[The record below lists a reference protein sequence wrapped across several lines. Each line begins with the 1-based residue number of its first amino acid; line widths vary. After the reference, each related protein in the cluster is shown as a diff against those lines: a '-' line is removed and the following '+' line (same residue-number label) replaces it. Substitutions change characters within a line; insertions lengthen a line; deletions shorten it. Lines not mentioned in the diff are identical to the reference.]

1 MELFAEISVLFVI
14 ATAIAVLMRLLHQPL
29 IIGHILTGL
38 IVGPF
43 FFNLV
48 HSTETLALMSQIG
61 VAILLFTVGLH
72 LSPSVLKQFGRVSLV
87 TGIGQ
92 VVVTSFAG
100 YLVCVWLGFGLVPA
114 VYIAVALAFS
124 STIIITKLIS
134 DKGELD
140 VLYAKIA
147 IGFLLVQDLIV
158 ILLLLGI
165 PLFATEHA
173 SWLSAGQFLLTAA
186 VLVGFVALTARI
198 FVSKALSFLAQS
210 QELLFLFS
218 IAWGIGVAALF
229 NQFGLSLESG
239 ALIAGVALASLP
251 TRREISARLSP
262 LRDFFIVAFFI
273 FLGSQLQLED
283 ITAVLPMAL
292 MLSILVLIG
301 NPLILMALMGYL
313 GYRKKTSFQTGLVT
327 AQISEFSLIFIA
339 LGVSLGHLDSQVLS
353 LVTLVG
359 LITIF
364 GSTYFILHSDA
375 LYRLFAPLLGIFERR
390 GAHEPRPRRGGYEII
405 LFGSNR
411 IGYDFIETLVRFD
424 TQFLVIDHNPEAVA
438 RLQHAGIATEYGDAS
453 DLAFLESLDF
463 SKTELVISTIPD
475 AEVNALIHATVKNQN
490 PEAVVLVVAHRVKDA
505 LAHYDEGV
513 DYVILPHFLGSK
525 HAAEI
530 VVRFKADRAKYKSLR
545 EEHIDHL
552 QLRLKIGHEHPY
564 PESLRGM

>member
-14 ATAIAVLMRLLHQPL
+14 ATAIAILMRLLHQPL
-29 IIGHILTGL
+29 IIGHIVTGL
-38 IVGPF
+38 IVGHF
-43 FFNLV
+43 FFNLIRT
-48 HSTETLALMSQIG
+48 TEPLALMSEIG

-72 LSPSVLKQFGRVSLV
+72 LSPSVLKQFGRVSFV

-100 YLVCVWLGFGLVPA
+100 YLVCVWLGFALVPA
-114 VYIAVALAFS
+114 FYIAVALAFS

-173 SWLSAGQFLLTAA
+173 SWMSAGQFLLTAV
-186 VLVGFVALTARI
+186 VLIAFVALTARI
-198 FVSKALSFLAQS
+198 FVSKAFLFLAQS
-210 QELLFLFS
+210 HELLFLFS
-218 IAWGIGVAALF
+218 IAWGVGVAALF
-229 NQFGLSLESG
+229 GEFGLSLESG

-251 TRREISARLSP
+251 ARREIIARLSP
-262 LRDFFIVAFFI
+262 LRDFFIVVFFI
-273 FLGSQLQLED
+273 FLGSQLHLEN
-283 ITAVLPMAL
+283 IVAVIPIAL
-292 MLSILVLIG
+292 ALSALVLIG

-327 AQISEFSLIFIA
+327 AQISEFSLILIA
-339 LGVSLGHLDSQVLS
+339 LGVSLGHLASQVLS

-359 LITIF
+359 IITIF
-364 GSTYFILHSDA
+364 GSTYFILYSDK
-375 LYRLFAPLLGIFERR
+375 LYRFLAPLLGIFERHD
-390 GAHEPRPRRGGYEII
+390 AHEARPRKGGYEII

-411 IGYDFIETLVRFD
+411 IGYDFIETLVRLD
-424 TQFLVIDHNPEAVA
+424 KRFLVIDHNPEAVA
-438 RLQHAGIATEYGDAS
+438 RLESAGIATEYGDAS

-475 AEVNALIHATVKNQN
+475 AETNALIHKAVKEVN
-490 PEAVVLVVAHRVKDA
+490 PETAVLVV
-505 LAHYDEGV
+505 
-513 DYVILPHFLGSK
+513 P
-525 HAAEI
+525 
-530 VVRFKADRAKYKSLR
+530 
-545 EEHIDHL
+545 
-552 QLRLKIGHEHPY
+552 
-564 PESLRGM
+564 